1 MKAPQ
6 FDFQKHQNYRKSW
19 RMLIR
24 FVIYG
29 LVISFLMYLIFF
41 KEKAPSEPSNDAS
54 DKYYEVDI
62 IEPQS
67 E

>member
-6 FDFQKHQNYRKSW
+6 FDFKRHQNHRKSW
-19 RMLIR
+19 RMLVR
-24 FVIYG
+24 FIIYG

-41 KEKAPSEPSNDAS
+41 KEKAPSVTTNDANE
-54 DKYYEVDI
+54 KYFEVDI